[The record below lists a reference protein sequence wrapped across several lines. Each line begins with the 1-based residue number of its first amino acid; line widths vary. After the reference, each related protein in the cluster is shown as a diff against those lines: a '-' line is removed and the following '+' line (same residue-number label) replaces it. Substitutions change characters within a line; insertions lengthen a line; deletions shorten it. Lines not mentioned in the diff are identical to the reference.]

1 MSNFKSQSF
10 KFRDS
15 EREVVSVLIENYD
28 YEFQKR
34 ESEILDDIIMEFKEW
49 IFREQTETVGYYP
62 RLFEKLKEIEDKDNE
77 TKLRGINEFQLLV
90 QERELKRKGL
100 ADNYGQNYINLLKK
114 LKSENFY

>member
-1 MSNFKSQSF
+1 MSNFESKSL

-15 EREVVSVLIENYD
+15 EREVVSVLIENYN

-49 IFREQTETVGYYP
+49 TFHEQTETVGYYS
-62 RLFEKLKEIEDKDNE
+62 RFSEKLKEIEDKDNE
-77 TKLRGINEFQLLV
+77 TKCHRINDFLLLV

-100 ADNYGQNYINLLKK
+100 ADVYKQNYLNSLQK
-114 LKSENFY
+114 LRFENFY